1 MGTWNWFP
9 SVLGAS
15 GVLVLGDEFDVV
27 LKHSVPLAAT
37 CWAVGLGLL
46 CNPCRRFSHVAFWRG
61 LGMVVLAF
69 HTRIRWTLVARRPVG
84 ECITLGELPGN
95 AAGGVT
101 G

>member
-1 MGTWNWFP
+1 
-9 SVLGAS
+9 
-15 GVLVLGDEFDVV
+15 
-27 LKHSVPLAAT
+27 
-37 CWAVGLGLL
+37 
-46 CNPCRRFSHVAFWRG
+46 
-61 LGMVVLAF
+61 MVVLAF